1 MTPGRQAALR
11 DLLNQSSRI
20 PVLAKK
26 DVDRHWFLE
35 RHTFRVCHVATAV
48 ADADRHVL
56 AKLETA
62 NCLPIVRALAGAKE
76 LYDFLKNL
84 LDEDLLPLQDSIES
98 YSDTGTDSA

>member
-11 DLLNQSSRI
+11 NLLNQSSEV

-26 DVDRHWFLE
+26 DVDRHRVFAS
-35 RHTFRVCHVATAV
+35 HTFRVCHVATAV